1 MLKYQL
7 KQMIP
12 KIIHQIWIG
21 PKKRPDIWMDT
32 FRKFCQEFDY
42 EYVLWDD
49 KKVSEMEMENKYF
62 YNLEQTYNGKSDIL
76 RYEILYQYGGTYVDA
91 DSVLLKAEKFHELLS
106 SFDKD
111 AGFGFEID
119 GKLACGGVS
128 LAKKHSEFMKKC
140 IEEIPTRNMNL
151 LAWQSIGPQL
161 ITDLSIKYQNI
172 IPMTFYK
179 STIFYPRRWHGI
191 QDIDLHNKVEI
202 PEESVMFQYG
212 YSTNNLET
220 KI

>member
-1 MLKYQL
+1 
-7 KQMIP
+7 MIP

-32 FRKFCQEFDY
+32 FRKFCEEFEY

-49 KKVSEMEMENKYF
+49 QKVSEMQMENKYF
-62 YNLEQTYNGKSDIL
+62 YDHEQSYNGKSDIL
-76 RYEILYQYGGTYVDA
+76 RYEILYQYGGTYIDA
-91 DSVLLKAEKFHELLS
+91 DSVLLKGQKFHELLS

-128 LAKKHSEFMKKC
+128 LAQKNSEFMKKC

-151 LAWQSIGPQL
+151 FAWQSVGPQL
-161 ITDLSIKYQNI
+161 ITDMAIKFQHNI
-172 IPMTFYK
+172 PLTFYQ

-191 QDIDLHNKVEI
+191 QDIDLHTKVEI

-212 YSTNNLET
+212 YSTNNLES

>member
-1 MLKYQL
+1 
-7 KQMIP
+7 MIP

-32 FRKFCQEFDY
+32 FRKFCQEFGY

-49 KKVSEMEMENKYF
+49 KRVNEMHMVNRSF
-62 YNLEQTYNGKSDIL
+62 YDSEQTYNGKSDIL

-91 DSVLLKAEKFHELLS
+91 DSVLLKGQQFHELLS
-106 SFDKD
+106 SFESD

-119 GKLACGGVS
+119 GHLACGGVS
-128 LAKKHSEFMKKC
+128 LAKINSEFMKKC
-140 IEEIPTRNMNL
+140 IEEIPQRNMKL

-161 ITDLSIKYQNI
+161 ITDLSFKFQDT
-172 IPMTFYK
+172 IPITFYK

-191 QDIDLHNKVEI
+191 QEIDLHTKVEI
-202 PEESVMFQYG
+202 PAESLMFQYG
-212 YSTNNLET
+212 YSTNNLES